1 MKKFV
6 TTRMRQMSDTT
17 KKILKLIALL
27 YIFMFGMFLVAI
39 SIVRNAGKDDF

>member
-17 KKILKLIALL
+17 KKILKLIALP